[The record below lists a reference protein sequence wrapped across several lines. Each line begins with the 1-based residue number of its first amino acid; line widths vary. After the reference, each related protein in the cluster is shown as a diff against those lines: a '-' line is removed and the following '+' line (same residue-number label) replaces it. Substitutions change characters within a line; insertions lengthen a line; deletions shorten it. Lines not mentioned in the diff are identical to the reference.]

1 MDLLKLAGLGHCY
14 NEMDRYGWDYLAL
27 VTQPAVAS
35 RTGSAVEAVEPVGS
49 VGSIFDA
56 VESVGAAVEA
66 VEPVVA
72 AVEAVQF
79 VGAALEATESVD
91 AETGDVRDEVVCV
104 GHG

>member
-14 NEMDRYGWDYLAL
+14 DEKDRYGWDYLSL

-35 RTGSAVEAVEPVGS
+35 RTGSAVEAVEPVG
-49 VGSIFDA
+49 
-56 VESVGAAVEA
+56 
-66 VEPVVA
+66 A

-79 VGAALEATESVD
+79 VGAALEAIEPVD

>member
-1 MDLLKLAGLGHCY
+1 
-14 NEMDRYGWDYLAL
+14 MDRYGWDYLSL

-35 RTGSAVEAVEPVGS
+35 RTSSAVEAVEPVSS
-49 VGSIFDA
+49 VFDA

-79 VGAALEATESVD
+79 VGAALEAIEPVD